1 MGDGMIDERLKL
13 LREQS
18 GMTQAELARKL
29 GITRSSVNAWEMG
42 ISIPSTQ
49 YIIELSLLYKVSTD
63 YLLGQDKRAAIDI
76 SGLREQDVAIL
87 YQLVRRFRELYME
100 ENLQD

>member
-1 MGDGMIDERLKL
+1 MVCETIKR

-18 GMTQAELARKL
+18 QMTQSDLARKL

-49 YIIELSLLYKVSTD
+49 YLVELAQLFRVSTD
-63 YLLGQDKRAAIDI
+63 YLLGLESAARLDI
-76 SGLREQDVAIL
+76 EHLAEDEKEIMFALMRKFDSWK
-87 YQLVRRFRELYME
+87 
-100 ENLQD
+100 